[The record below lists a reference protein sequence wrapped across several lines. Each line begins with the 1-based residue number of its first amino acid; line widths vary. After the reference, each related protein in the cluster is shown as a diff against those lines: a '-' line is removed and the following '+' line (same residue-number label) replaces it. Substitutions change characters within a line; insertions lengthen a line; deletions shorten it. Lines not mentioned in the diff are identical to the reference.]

1 MAMRDANEIQ
11 VWDLLVR
18 IFHWS
23 LAAAFVVAYVTEDE
37 MMTLHVYAG
46 YLIAGLLVFR
56 VIWGFIGPRH
66 ARFSD
71 FVYTP
76 AEVLGYLKDM
86 VIGHPARYLGHNP
99 AGGVMIV
106 LLLVSL
112 VVTVITGLLALGG
125 EAGTG
130 VLASTLAVGGGDGG
144 EAWEEVHE
152 FFGNFTLFLVVLHVA
167 GVILGGRLHREDLV
181 RAMVTGKK
189 KVNPAD
195 TPA

>member
-1 MAMRDANEIQ
+1 MAVRDANDTY
-11 VWDLLVR
+11 VWDPLIR
-18 IFHWS
+18 IFHWT
-23 LAAAFVVAYVTEDE
+23 LVAAFVVAYGTEDE

-56 VIWGFIGPRH
+56 VIWGFIGPGH

-71 FVYTP
+71 FVFTP

-86 VIGHPARYLGHNP
+86 AMGHPARYLGHNP
-99 AGGVMIV
+99 AGGVMIL

-112 VVTVITGLLALGG
+112 VVTVVTGLLALGG

-130 VLASTLAVGGGDGG
+130 ALASALAVSGG
-144 EAWEEVHE
+144 EGGEVWEEVHE
-152 FFGNFTLFLVVLHVA
+152 FFGNFTLFLAVLHVA
-167 GVILGGRLHREDLV
+167 GVILGGLLHGENLV

-189 KVNPAD
+189 KPNPVD
-195 TPA
+195 SPV

>member
-1 MAMRDANEIQ
+1 MRDTNDTY
-11 VWDLLVR
+11 VWDPFVR
-18 IFHWS
+18 VFHWS
-23 LAAAFVVAYVTEDE
+23 LVAAFVVAYVTEDE

-86 VIGHPARYLGHNP
+86 ASGHPARYLGHNP

-112 VVTVITGLLALGG
+112 VVTVITGLLVLGG

-130 VLASTLAVGGGDGG
+130 FLASTLAVSGGEGG

-167 GVILGGRLHREDLV
+167 GVILGGLLHGENLV

-189 KVNPAD
+189 KANPAD

>member
-1 MAMRDANEIQ
+1 MRDTNDTY
-11 VWDLLVR
+11 VWDPLVR

-23 LAAAFVVAYVTEDE
+23 LVAAFLVAYVTEDE
-37 MMTLHVYAG
+37 MMRLHVYAG

-56 VIWGFIGPRH
+56 LIWGFIGPRH

-71 FVYTP
+71 FVYAP

-86 VIGHPARYLGHNP
+86 ASGHPALFLGHNP

-130 VLASTLAVGGGDGG
+130 VLASTLAVSSGEGG

-152 FFGNFTLFLVVLHVA
+152 FFGNFTLFLVVVHVA
-167 GVILGGRLHREDLV
+167 GVILGGRLHGENLV

-189 KVNPAD
+189 KANPVD
-195 TPA
+195 TSA

>member
-1 MAMRDANEIQ
+1 MRDTKDTY
-11 VWDLLVR
+11 VWDPFVR
-18 IFHWS
+18 VFHWS
-23 LAAAFVVAYVTEDE
+23 LVAAFVVAYVTEDE

-76 AEVLGYLKDM
+76 AEVLGYVKDTAS
-86 VIGHPARYLGHNP
+86 GHPPRYLGHNP

-112 VVTVITGLLALGG
+112 VVTVMTGLLVLGG

-130 VLASTLAVGGGDGG
+130 VLASTLAVSGGEGG

-167 GVILGGRLHREDLV
+167 GVLLGGLLHGENLV

-189 KVNPAD
+189 KANPAD

>member
-1 MAMRDANEIQ
+1 MRDTNDTY
-11 VWDLLVR
+11 VWDPLVR
-18 IFHWS
+18 MFHWS
-23 LAAAFVVAYVTEDE
+23 LVAAFIVAYVTEDD
-37 MMTLHVYAG
+37 MTTLHVYAG

-86 VIGHPARYLGHNP
+86 ASGHPARYLGHNP

-112 VVTVITGLLALGG
+112 VVTVITGLLVLGG

-130 VLASTLAVGGGDGG
+130 VLASTLAVSNGEGG

-152 FFGNFTLFLVVLHVA
+152 FFSNFTLFLAALHVA
-167 GVILGGRLHREDLV
+167 GVILGSRLHGENLV

-189 KVNPAD
+189 KANPAD